1 LEEGG
6 REGGREAGREG
17 GREGEREREREREV
31 YSQSNRWLKVG
42 GCILI
47 FLEGHIYCFAY
58 PASRWLD
65 LRESAFCRGEA
76 GGAGGEE
83 GL

>member
-1 LEEGG
+1 
-6 REGGREAGREG
+6 
-17 GREGEREREREREV
+17 
-31 YSQSNRWLKVG
+31 
-42 GCILI
+42 LI